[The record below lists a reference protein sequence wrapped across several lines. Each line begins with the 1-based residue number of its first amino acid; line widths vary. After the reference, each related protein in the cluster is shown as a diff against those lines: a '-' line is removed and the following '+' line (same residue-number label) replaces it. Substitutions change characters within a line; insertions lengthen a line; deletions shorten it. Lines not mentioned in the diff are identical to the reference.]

1 MCTRNLL
8 SGNLFILNTHL
19 SAIMTMKIFL
29 IYKITKI
36 INTDVFSKL
45 LDLAF
50 ETLLVFLLQNSWQ
63 TFNFLNLLFILF
75 YFVKSAL

>member
-1 MCTRNLL
+1 
-8 SGNLFILNTHL
+8 
-19 SAIMTMKIFL
+19 MKIFL
-29 IYKITKI
+29 IYKVTKI
-36 INTDVFSKL
+36 IKKDVFSKL